1 MSLIEKLKSIKVRK
15 QADKDTIAEVISLLS
30 KIQEYNEI
38 QKYALS
44 LIGFEPI
51 LHTDSEEQGEG

>member
-15 QADKDTIAEVISLLS
+15 QADKDTIAEAISLIT

-51 LHTDSEEQGEG
+51 LHTEDNAE